1 MTRISVDEL
10 IHDADKY
17 FDMVA
22 IEDILM
28 TKNGRVIAALS
39 AGENER
45 LKAAKRLL
53 NLFPDGLDVDLDRS
67 REERLK

>member
-22 IEDILM
+22 IEDILI
-28 TKNGRVIAALS
+28 TKNGRVIATLS